1 MRRPTEPRTR
11 IALAL
16 LAPVPLLV
24 ALWLPV
30 APAAQTVS
38 TAHDSLEA
46 ALEHHEQGHP
56 QQAAQMLERLA
67 VQGQVAAMERLAL
80 MHWYGGRLYGP
91 GPWQRTEA
99 LRWFEVAAA
108 QGSPMARHMLK
119 RAVAAASATTPHNTV
134 AQQ

>member
-1 MRRPTEPRTR
+1 MRRPSEPLTR

-24 ALWLPV
+24 ALWLPA

-38 TAHDSLEA
+38 TVHDSLEA
-46 ALEHHEQGHP
+46 AFEHHEQGHP

-67 VQGQVAAMERLAL
+67 AQGQVAAMERLAL
-80 MHWYGGRLYGP
+80 MHWYGGRLYSP

-99 LRWFEVAAA
+99 LRWFDAAAA
-108 QGSPMARHMLK
+108 QGSPMARHMLR
-119 RAVAAASATTPHNTV
+119 RASAATQSAAAARP
-134 AQQ
+134 

>member
-1 MRRPTEPRTR
+1 MRRRSEHAARSVLT
-11 IALAL
+11 ALQMSA
-16 LAPVPLLV
+16 LLV
-24 ALWLPV
+24 ALALPCG
-30 APAAQTVS
+30 AAAQS
-38 TAHDSLEA
+38 TNDRADSLAA

-67 VQGQVAAMERLAL
+67 AQGQVAAMERLAL

-108 QGSPMARHMLK
+108 QGSPMARHMLR
-119 RAVAAASATTPHNTV
+119 RASAATQSAAAARP
-134 AQQ
+134 

>member
-1 MRRPTEPRTR
+1 MRRPSEPRTR

-24 ALWLPV
+24 ALWLPA

-38 TAHDSLEA
+38 TTHDSLEA
-46 ALEHHEQGHP
+46 ALERHEEGHP

-67 VQGQVAAMERLAL
+67 AQGQVAAMERLAL
-80 MHWYGGRLYGP
+80 MHWYGDRLYGT

-99 LRWFEVAAA
+99 VRWFEVAAA

-119 RAVAAASATTPHNTV
+119 RAVAAASATTQKTAV